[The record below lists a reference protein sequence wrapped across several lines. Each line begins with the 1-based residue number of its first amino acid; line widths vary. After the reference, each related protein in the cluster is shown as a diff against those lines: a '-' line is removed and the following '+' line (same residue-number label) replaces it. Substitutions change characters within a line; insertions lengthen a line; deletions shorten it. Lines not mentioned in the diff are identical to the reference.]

1 MNRLG
6 IAIRKHKKLF
16 FSNRSQSSFF
26 FKMQNF
32 KGYECSSR
40 ALPVEVRAIEP
51 DLVFYKKK
59 SRGKGKM
66 GRERTQ
72 ACDLERV
79 SSLLVTTLIV
89 WEG

>member
-1 MNRLG
+1 
-6 IAIRKHKKLF
+6 
-16 FSNRSQSSFF
+16 
-26 FKMQNF
+26 MQNF

-89 WEG
+89 WKGSVEAFGQQKPLTGKVDEALSPKPDFML

>member
-1 MNRLG
+1 LQFENT
-6 IAIRKHKKLF
+6 KKLF
-16 FSNRSQSSFF
+16 FQIAVKVVFF
-26 FKMQNF
+26 LKMQNF

-79 SSLLVTTLIV
+79 SSMLVTTLIV